1 MQPPQLLHNEPHIS
15 PTLFPP
21 CPPSLQSSSLSSLP
35 LSSFN
40 WRLQEIF
47 SVSTVL
53 LYLSGCTLGRSCYRP
68 PKHWTA
74 VRGCPCPAIFPPPPA
89 ISIVSRSSPLK
100 FTDSPSNVLLHLRS
114 SPLDTYRDQN
124 ILLLPFSCSR
134 ASRTPSWP
142 GSSGDFSLT

>member
-74 VRGCPCPAIFPPPPA
+74 VRGCPCPAIFLLRQRYQLSLDLLLLSSQIPPPMSS
-89 ISIVSRSSPLK
+89 SIFGLPPRHLSRPEYPSSA
-100 FTDSPSNVLLHLRS
+100 
-114 SPLDTYRDQN
+114 
-124 ILLLPFSCSR
+124 LLLLSR
-134 ASRTPSWP
+134 LQDAQLARQFWR
-142 GSSGDFSLT
+142 F